1 MWEHEPI
8 PSAEL
13 RAIELCRYS
22 NLKYGTADPEVCA
35 SIVRGTPEYSYRGYC
50 EWGVA
55 RERELLDAAVAEMR
69 RRNALVLHTVVC
81 AMLARERSAAGAA
94 AAACAARDGPEDG
107 ERHTDR
113 KEHEFERKGPT
124 SAGAKAGNA
133 DKAGPAAKDAQALI
147 ARELVTL
154 PSPSLRAVCRF

>member
-22 NLKYGTADPEVCA
+22 NLTYGTADPEVCA

-81 AMLARERSAAGAA
+81 AMLARERS
-94 AAACAARDGPEDG
+94 AARDGPEDG

>member
-22 NLKYGTADPEVCA
+22 NLTYGTADPEICA

-81 AMLARERSAAGAA
+81 AMLTRERSACAA
-94 AAACAARDGPEDG
+94 AAACAACAARDGPEDG
-107 ERHTDR
+107 QLHKDQNELQLHD
-113 KEHEFERKGPT
+113 
-124 SAGAKAGNA
+124 ANA
-133 DKAGPAAKDAQALI
+133 SQDAKDAKARI

-154 PSPSLRAVCRF
+154 PSTSLRAVCRF

>member
-22 NLKYGTADPEVCA
+22 NLTYGTADPEVCA

-81 AMLARERSAAGAA
+81 AMLARERSSAH
-94 AAACAARDGPEDG
+94 ACAAASACAALEDG

-124 SAGAKAGNA
+124 SAGAKADNA

>member
-81 AMLARERSAAGAA
+81 AMLSRER
-94 AAACAARDGPEDG
+94 RD
-107 ERHTDR
+107 HS
-113 KEHEFERKGPT
+113 RKGT
-124 SAGAKAGNA
+124 
-133 DKAGPAAKDAQALI
+133 I
-147 ARELVTL
+147 ARELETL
-154 PSPSLRAVCRF
+154 PSHVLMAVCLATL

>member
-22 NLKYGTADPEVCA
+22 NLTYGTADPEICA

-69 RRNALVLHTVVC
+69 KRNALVLHTVVC
-81 AMLARERSAAGAA
+81 AMLSRERARSHDCPSGPEGPSGPSDSSGPEGPSGHVDGDSDSAADSAG
-94 AAACAARDGPEDG
+94 
-107 ERHTDR
+107 T
-113 KEHEFERKGPT
+113 GPT
-124 SAGAKAGNA
+124 ISA
-133 DKAGPAAKDAQALI
+133 DAAPSLI
-147 ARELVTL
+147 ARELMTL
-154 PSPSLRAVCRF
+154 PSTSLRAVCRF

>member
-22 NLKYGTADPEVCA
+22 NLTYGTADPEVCA

-81 AMLARERSAAGAA
+81 AMLARERSAA
-94 AAACAARDGPEDG
+94 CAARDGPEDATQT
-107 ERHTDR
+107 ERSTNSN
-113 KEHEFERKGPT
+113 E
-124 SAGAKAGNA
+124 KA
-133 DKAGPAAKDAQALI
+133 QQ
-147 ARELVTL
+147 AREPRQATQTRQDQQ
-154 PSPSLRAVCRF
+154 PRMPMR